1 VRVTAQNIGLAMPH
15 KLQLSDV
22 RTDRCD
28 EKFQECCGPR
38 YSDIEYAASGPLQYP
53 MLEGRAHFLDVPKGK

>member
-1 VRVTAQNIGLAMPH
+1 VRVTAQNVGLAMPH
-15 KLQLSDV
+15 KLQLNDV

-38 YSDIEYAASGPLQYP
+38 YSDIEYATSVLLQIQC
-53 MLEGRAHFLDVPKGK
+53 